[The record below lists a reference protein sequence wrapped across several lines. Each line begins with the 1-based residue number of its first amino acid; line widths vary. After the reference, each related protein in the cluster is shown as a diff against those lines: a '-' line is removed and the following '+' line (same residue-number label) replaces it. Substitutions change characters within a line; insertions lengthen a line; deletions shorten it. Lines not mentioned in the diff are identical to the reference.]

1 MEFWRRVLTLFLSYV
16 LVVIKRLRA
25 INEKTAQSLLFVIAV
40 KRRYSVNSIIRKFLS
55 KLKSVKP
62 NKPIITIIVKI
73 KKTHEKKFA
82 SLSLALENIPQS
94 LVDLLL
100 DKAALGNGR
109 LELYLKHPGKPTDN
123 PDLYP
128 DNNDNPDGTK
138 NSCRGFLFYF
148 YIYINIFQVTT
159 KEYSF

>member
-1 MEFWRRVLTLFLSYV
+1 MQFPVFTETTKTRLTELEATKKEL
-16 LVVIKRLRA
+16 A
-25 INEKTAQSLLFVIAV
+25 EKLLLEQACEVFIP
-40 KRRYSVNSIIRKFLS
+40 SSDDL
-55 KLKSVKP
+55 
-62 NKPIITIIVKI
+62 
-73 KKTHEKKFA
+73 EKHFA
-82 SLSLALENIPQS
+82 LALENIPQS

-138 NSCRGFLFYF
+138 ISCRGCLF
-148 YIYINIFQVTT
+148 YIYKYLSGHDKRILFLIA
-159 KEYSF
+159 SFPSISTYNL